1 MILNADVLR
10 PASLMDGAVSDAKT
24 DSGVSLLVLLLL
36 LHLLLEKC
44 SPQEWRMYQNDK
56 RRDGS
61 ATSVLGDPDAV
72 PSPNGAY
79 HREEI
84 TPVDTEKWQTALP
97 IYRPHLFN

>member
-24 DSGVSLLVLLLL
+24 DSGVSS
-36 LHLLLEKC
+36 LLEKS

-97 IYRPHLFN
+97 IYPPHLFN